1 MLPIFP
7 EGGLASS
14 VITTVWVGVFVL
26 CFFNLRY
33 GWVLSGLVVPGY
45 LVPLLITKPIA
56 AAVITVEAILTY
68 LIVIAFSEYIGRGRW
83 SSLFGRDRF
92 MGLILA
98 SIAVRLSMDGFILP
112 WLADWLAEN
121 WDRQFDWQTNF
132 QSFGLVI
139 ISLLANQFWKPGL
152 ARGLYATVVVTFLT
166 WFIVRYGLMEFTNFH
181 MSGVSYMFEG
191 LASSILASPK
201 AYIIL
206 VLTALVASQMN
217 VRYGWDFSGI
227 LIPALI
233 ALQWYQ
239 PSKILTSFVEAAI
252 IYVLARLVLKIP
264 AVANANIEGGRKLL
278 LFFNVSFA
286 YKLILGHA
294 MVFLA
299 YDIKTSDLY
308 GFGYLLSTLIAIKA
322 HDKDIFPR
330 LMRSTLEVS
339 LAGAV
344 LGNLVG
350 FLITTL
356 APQSVFGFGRIRQSA
371 PDVAVGK
378 TEAMVAAAIGE
389 AHLQARRLNAKPPPP
404 ETAEALTAM
413 IEIFEAEPQ
422 TAQAAGSIAGGGI
435 RVESTGDGS
444 MAIMREDGAG
454 RELLLFNPNGKRGIA
469 ISVPDPTQAPG
480 LGAAALA
487 LFRSENARWLVISS
501 PSTPGT
507 NADDTVLGL
516 FRSASKLPELTL
528 ISVATAAKP
537 TARFRQGGAA
547 AFNLSSLRR
556 KLPELLISF
565 DIIATVNTTAGRGDG
580 ALLELDQ
587 NSIYRLTAGI
597 AAPLPSTA
605 ASPPDAGIQPCRIEP
620 VKSDKPQ
627 LEDLAMLAFL
637 RFEVAE
643 PLVATLPTKQS
654 PDVLKPNAQLVGF
667 ALDRCLLGDA
677 ERWRLAAVAG
687 NEGFYLFAAKGD
699 PTRIVQSF
707 AGKDRRAVVA
717 GQSIHQIWRSALLAI
732 APDERSLRRHQRTS
746 FGVITQAAIRAIG
759 EKSGDVIQLQ
769 TARFSAPNPAT
780 DVDLVVALDHMDSS
794 GDRAEK
800 LMSIGR
806 KAGFRPVL
814 ASRELAMAGYERAA
828 NDAVLYLDQSA
839 NKRHTAFWLRR
850 KLPVG
855 QE

>member
-45 LVPLLITKPIA
+45 IVPLLIVKPIA

-92 MGLILA
+92 MALILA

-112 WLADWLAEN
+112 LLADWLAEN
-121 WDRQFDWQTNF
+121 WDRQFDWQSNF

-152 ARGLYATVVVTFLT
+152 AKGLYATVVVTFLT
-166 WFIVRYGLMEFTNFH
+166 WLFVRYGLMELTNFH

-239 PSKILTSFVEAAI
+239 PTKILTSFVEAAI
-252 IYVLARLVLKIP
+252 IYIIARLVLKLP
-264 AVANANIEGGRKLL
+264 AVANANIEGARKLL
-278 LFFNVSFA
+278 LFFNISFV

-294 MVFLA
+294 AVFLA
-299 YDIKTSDLY
+299 LDVKTSDLY

-330 LMRSTLEVS
+330 LMRSTLEIS

-344 LGNLVG
+344 LGNLAG

-356 APQSVFGFGRIRQSA
+356 TPQALFSFARSKPAAKNGLENKADALI
-371 PDVAVGK
+371 
-378 TEAMVAAAIGE
+378 AAAIGA
-389 AHLQARRLNAKPPPP
+389 AHLQSRQSNVKPLST
-404 ETAEALTAM
+404 ETAEAMTAM
-413 IEIFEAEPQ
+413 IEIFEADP
-422 TAQAAGSIAGGGI
+422 QAAKANGSIVADGI
-435 RVESTGDGS
+435 RVESTGDGT
-444 MAIMREDGAG
+444 MAIMRGDGEG
-454 RELLLFNPNGKRGIA
+454 RDLLLFNPEGHRRIA
-469 ISVPDPTQAPG
+469 ISVPDPTQASG
-480 LGAAALA
+480 LGAAGLA

-501 PSTPGT
+501 APEPGVI
-507 NADDTVLGL
+507 ADQTVLGL
-516 FRSASKLPELTL
+516 FRSASKLPELVL
-528 ISVATAAKP
+528 TAARMPEKP
-537 TARFRQGGAA
+537 VVRLERGAA
-547 AFNLSSLRR
+547 RTLDLASLRR
-556 KLPELLISF
+556 KLPGLRASF
-565 DIIATVNTTAGRGDG
+565 DIVSNADKAAVSDDR
-580 ALLELDQ
+580 ALLELDRI
-587 NSIYRLTAGI
+587 SIDRLMQGLVAP
-597 AAPLPSTA
+597 AAMSSEKA
-605 ASPPDAGIQPCRIEP
+605 ALQPCMI
-620 VKSDKPQ
+620 KPEKTGAQ
-627 LEDLAMLAFL
+627 RLSDLATLAFL

-643 PLVATLPTKQS
+643 PLLARLMEKQS
-654 PDVLKPNAQLVGF
+654 PTALKSNAALIGF
-667 ALDRCLLGDA
+667 SLENCLLGSS
-677 ERWRLAAVAG
+677 RQWQLGAVHG
-687 NEGFYLFAAKGD
+687 NEGVYLFAADGNR
-699 PTRIVQSF
+699 TRVIHSF
-707 AGKDRRAVVA
+707 AAADQRAIEA
-717 GQSIHQIWRSALLAI
+717 GRSLHEIWRSALLAV
-732 APDERSLRRHQRTS
+732 APDQRSMRLSQKNS
-746 FGVITQAAIRAIG
+746 FGVITQAAIRAMG
-759 EKSGDVIQLQ
+759 EKPGEVVQLQ

-780 DVDLVVALDHMDSS
+780 DVDMVIALDYIGVSD
-794 GDRAEK
+794 DRSQQM
-800 LMSIGR
+800 LSIAR
-806 KAGFRPVL
+806 NAGFRPVL
-814 ASRELAMAGYERAA
+814 ADRTNMMAGYEKAA
-828 NDAVLYLDQSA
+828 NQAVLYLEQSA
-839 NKRHTAFWLRR
+839 NKRHTTFWLRR

-855 QE
+855 EE

>member
-56 AAVITVEAILTY
+56 AVVITFEAVVTY

-98 SIAVRLSMDGFILP
+98 SIAVRLAMDGYLLP
-112 WLADWLAEN
+112 LLANWLAEH

-139 ISLLANQFWKPGL
+139 ISLMANQFWKPGL
-152 ARGLYATVVVTFLT
+152 ARGLYATVVVTFIT
-166 WFIVRYGLMEFTNFH
+166 WLIVRYGLMEFTNFH

-239 PSKILTSFVEAAI
+239 PTKIVTSFAEAAI
-252 IYVLARLVLKIP
+252 IYLLARLLLRIP
-264 AVANANIEGGRKLL
+264 AIANAGIEGARKLL
-278 LFFNVSFA
+278 FFFNVSFV

-294 MVFLA
+294 AAYLA
-299 YDIKTSDLY
+299 FDIKTSDLY

-339 LAGAV
+339 LVGAV
-344 LGNLVG
+344 LGNLLG

-356 APQSVFGFGRIRQSA
+356 TPQAVLGFGRAKPSA
-371 PDVAVGK
+371 QNVASGR
-378 TEAMVAAAIGE
+378 TEAMVAAAVGE
-389 AHLQARRLNAKPPPP
+389 AHLQARRLNAKPLPP
-404 ETAEALTAM
+404 ETAEAMAAM
-413 IEIFEAEPQ
+413 IEIFEADPQ
-422 TAQAAGSIAGGGI
+422 SAEVTGAIAGSGI
-435 RVESTGDGS
+435 RVESGSDGT
-444 MAIMREDGAG
+444 MAIMRGDGQG
-454 RELLLFNPNGKRGIA
+454 RDLLLFNPNGRRGIA
-469 ISVPDPTQAPG
+469 IAVPDPTEAPG

-501 PSTPGT
+501 PPTPGIIA
-507 NADDTVLGL
+507 NKTVLGL

-528 ISVATAAKP
+528 ASSSTVTVP
-537 TARFRQGGAA
+537 TIGLRRGAA
-547 AFNLSSLRR
+547 RALDLTALRR
-556 KLPELLISF
+556 DLPGLRISF
-565 DIIATVNTTAGRGDG
+565 DIDAKTGTSGSFADS
-580 ALLELDQ
+580 ASLELDRG
-587 NSIYRLTAGI
+587 SIDRLMTVLTAPP
-597 AAPLPSTA
+597 APTTA
-605 ASPPDAGIQPCRIEP
+605 TENVESQPCKIEP
-620 VKSDKPQ
+620 GTSDAPRQ
-627 LEDLAMLAFL
+627 EDLAMLAFL
-637 RFEVAE
+637 RFEVTE
-643 PLVATLPTKQS
+643 PLVAALAKKQS
-654 PDVLKPNAQLVGF
+654 PAVLGSNAGLAGF
-667 ALDRCLLGDA
+667 ALERCLLGEA
-677 ERWRLAAVAG
+677 EQWRLAAVEAD
-687 NEGFYLFAAKGD
+687 EGVYLFAVGGD
-699 PTRIVQSF
+699 PARIIHSF
-707 AGKDRRAVVA
+707 AAADRHAIEASLAIHGVWRAT
-717 GQSIHQIWRSALLAI
+717 LLAI
-732 APDERSLRRHQRTS
+732 APEERVLRANQRSS
-746 FGVITQAAIRAIG
+746 FGVISQAALRAMG
-759 EKSGDVIQLQ
+759 EKPGNVLQLQ

-780 DVDLVVALDHMDSS
+780 DIDLVVAPDQLEPS
-794 GDRAEK
+794 GDWGK
-800 LMSIGR
+800 QLVSLGR
-806 KAGFRPVL
+806 KAGFQPVL
-814 ASRELAMAGYERAA
+814 ADRANMMAGYEKAA
-828 NDAVLYLDQSA
+828 NPAMLYLDQSV
-839 NKRHTAFWLRR
+839 NKRYATFWLRR
-850 KLPVG
+850 RPVEE
-855 QE
+855 QK